1 MISFESYNNPSKWS
15 HFAAGETEAERLRQH
30 YDVMGA
36 RPAENSEAAV
46 WTLPQHLEH
55 ADGQV

>member
-1 MISFESYNNPSKWS
+1 MLLPSHQPYKELRCVISFESYNNPNKWS

-36 RPAENSEAAV
+36 RPAE
-46 WTLPQHLEH
+46 L
-55 ADGQV
+55 